1 MEYVLIT
8 GGTGLVGSAITSFL
22 TANNFKVI
30 ILTRN
35 KSRLKPSLNL
45 EYAEWDVEK
54 RTIDKRVFEKASY
67 IIHLAGENVAGKR
80 WTKKR
85 KNAIVRSRVESTS
98 FLCECL
104 KQYNNKVKAILCAS
118 AIGWYGPDPEIPNPN
133 PFKEFSS
140 CATDFLGQT
149 CQQWEKAI
157 AEFRELNKRVVILRT
172 GIVLS
177 NDGGAYVEFRK
188 CVGPGVTVVLGKG
201 NQIVSWIHIDDLVA
215 IYYEAIT
222 NDHWQRIYNAVAPNP
237 VSNEQLILAIEK
249 AKNKNQFTFHIPS
262 FILKLALGEMSIEVL
277 KSCTVSSLKV
287 QENGYNY
294 KYPTI
299 GLAIENLRK

>member
-8 GGTGLVGSAITSFL
+8 GGTGLVGSAITLFL
-22 TANNFKVI
+22 CGKNFKVI

-35 KSRLKPSLNL
+35 KSRFKPSLNL

-54 RTIDKRVFEKASY
+54 RTIDKRVFEKAGY

-80 WTKKR
+80 WNKKR
-85 KNAIVRSRVESTS
+85 KNAIVRSRLESTS

-104 KQYNNKVKAILCAS
+104 KMYNNKVKAIFCAT
-118 AIGWYGPDPEIPNPN
+118 AIGWYGADPEIPNPK
-133 PFKEFSS
+133 PFNESS
-140 CATDFLGQT
+140 SPAADFLGQT

-157 AEFRELNKRVVILRT
+157 DEFRELNKRVVIFRT

-177 NDGGAYVEFRK
+177 NDGGAYVQFRK
-188 CVGPGVTVVLGKG
+188 CVGPGVTVILGTG
-201 NQIVSWIHIDDLVA
+201 NQMVSWIHIDDLAA
-215 IYYEAIT
+215 IYYQALT
-222 NDHWQRIYNAVAPNP
+222 NDHWQGIYNAVAPNP

-249 AKNKNQFTFHIPS
+249 AKNKNHFKFHIPS
-262 FILKLALGEMSIEVL
+262 FLLKLALGEMSVEVL
-277 KSCTVSSLKV
+277 KSCTVSSLKA
-287 QENGYNY
+287 EGNGYNY

-299 GLAIENLRK
+299 VPAIENLRK